1 MWNGSCNILDDSSAE
16 ICSPSKSED
25 VEVFNMIAGISESG
39 TLIKHIPYNC
49 NVIQSKN
56 GAKINVN
63 MNSYKVVNKMKDYAW
78 NPSLCACECDK
89 DCEID
94 EYLKNYAC

>member
-1 MWNGSCNILDDSSAE
+1 
-16 ICSPSKSED
+16 
-25 VEVFNMIAGISESG
+25 
-39 TLIKHIPYNC
+39 
-49 NVIQSKN
+49 
-56 GAKINVN
+56 

-94 EYLKNYAC
+94 EYLKNYACWKNVIEDFVIACDEIVDALETVNKFLW

>member
-1 MWNGSCNILDDSSAE
+1 
-16 ICSPSKSED
+16 
-25 VEVFNMIAGISESG
+25 
-39 TLIKHIPYNC
+39 
-49 NVIQSKN
+49 
-56 GAKINVN
+56 

-94 EYLKNYAC
+94 EYLKNYACWKNVIEDFVIACDEIVDALETVNEFLW

>member
-1 MWNGSCNILDDSSAE
+1 M
-16 ICSPSKSED
+16 
-25 VEVFNMIAGISESG
+25 VQ
-39 TLIKHIPYNC
+39 
-49 NVIQSKN
+49 NVIESKN

-78 NPSLCACECDK
+78 NPSLCACEWDK